1 MKRLAALILIF
12 VLAVPLF
19 YSCAGEKEE
28 AEPPRENLVLS
39 ETEAREVL
47 VDLIEGAYEINV
59 IFFGDGLPYE
69 GEPSTDSTSDAYYL
83 PVSDEAGYKSITEIK
98 LASEKI
104 YSEGYLESVYR
115 TAFEGITIT
124 DSDAEE
130 GYAGYPLSPRYK
142 MFDSE
147 LRVNAKHQGFDL
159 NTVPLAETAVVVEC
173 TPDYV
178 TVQLNYT
185 RKNDAEFSGTMRLQL
200 TQNEEGEWRLDS
212 PTY

>member
-19 YSCAGEKEE
+19 CSCAGEKEE
-28 AEPPRENLVLS
+28 VEPPRENLVLS

-47 VDLIEGAYEINV
+47 SELIEGAYEINE
-59 IFFGDGLPYE
+59 IFFGKGLPFD
-69 GEPSTDSTSDAYYL
+69 GEPNTESTADAHYL
-83 PVSDEAGYKSITEIK
+83 PVSEEASYKSIKEIK
-98 LASEKI
+98 IAAEKV
-104 YSEGYLESVYR
+104 YSEGYLKSVYQ
-115 TAFEGITIT
+115 TAFEGLSV
-124 DSDAEE
+124 DSSEDDA

-159 NTVPLAETAVVVEC
+159 NTVPVAETATIVEC

-185 RKNDAEFSGTMRLQL
+185 RKNDPDFTGTMRLQL
-200 TQNEEGEWRLDS
+200 SPNSEGEWRLDS